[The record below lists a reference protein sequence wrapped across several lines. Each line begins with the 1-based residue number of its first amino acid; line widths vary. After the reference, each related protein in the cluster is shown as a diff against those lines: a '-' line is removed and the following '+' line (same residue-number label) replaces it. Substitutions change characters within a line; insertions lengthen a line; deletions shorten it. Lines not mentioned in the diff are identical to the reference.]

1 MEFHLFN
8 KHKFGVKPGT
18 QQNSDTTANN
28 NTANDDVEEQEGVN
42 EELEEQPAESE
53 DTVIQPDL
61 NNTHFCKKCKINL
74 GTTIKYRKHLTD
86 KYGIKFK
93 SMTNRRSKLLQ
104 KNCLIQEI
112 PISIVVFVTTT
123 TQMPSTLENI
133 VEYFTKWKL
142 V

>member
-28 NTANDDVEEQEGVN
+28 NTANDDVEEKEGVN

-61 NNTHFCKKCKINL
+61 NNTCKINL